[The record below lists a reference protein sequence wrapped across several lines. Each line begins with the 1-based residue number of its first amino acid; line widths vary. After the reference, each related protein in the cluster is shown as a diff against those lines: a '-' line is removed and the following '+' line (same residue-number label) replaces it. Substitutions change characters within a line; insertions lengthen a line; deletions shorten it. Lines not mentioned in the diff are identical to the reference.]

1 MAPREV
7 QVRADRLQ
15 PGHRVTYVP
24 GARVRQKRGQ
34 WPVVV
39 SAAYHA
45 HAAEMA
51 GGPLVLL
58 VLSDN
63 PRGAVP
69 LHGRELVTVLDDG
82 GGR

>member
-1 MAPREV
+1 
-7 QVRADRLQ
+7 
-15 PGHRVTYVP
+15 
-24 GARVRQKRGQ
+24 
-34 WPVVV
+34 VVV
-39 SAAYHA
+39 SAVYHA

-63 PRGAVP
+63 PRVAVP

>member
-1 MAPREV
+1 
-7 QVRADRLQ
+7 
-15 PGHRVTYVP
+15 
-24 GARVRQKRGQ
+24 
-34 WPVVV
+34 VV